1 MADEVDLEMWTV
13 VDVNAP
19 PPENNPPV
27 NQDTSEEPAVE
38 KTRMED
44 SGSPSLI
51 EHEESVETFSPP
63 SAVIPGATGG
73 SNGVVFNTKY
83 EGPGTN
89 VIANVTSVGDLREK
103 VTLSWKNINVFVPQ
117 PRPSIC
123 KRLCCGDNDDEPRI
137 KQILF
142 DVNGKIEAGSL
153 LAVMGASGAGKST
166 LMNVLAHRNI
176 AQIQV
181 TGTVEVN
188 GHPIGLEINSLSA
201 YIQQEDLFIG
211 SLTVK
216 EHLTFQALLR
226 MDKHTPKKKRMERV
240 EEVMLEL
247 GLKKCADTVIGIP
260 GRLRGISGGEKKR
273 LAFASEVLTN
283 PLVLF
288 ADEPTSGL
296 DSYMA
301 QSLIGSLQRLAAS
314 GRTIMCTIHQP
325 SSEVYAMFDSVLFLA
340 EGRTAYMG
348 TTAEAVPHFERLGY
362 PCPMNYNPADYFV
375 QTLAIV
381 PGEEEQCRDRV
392 KEICDAYSEVEAE
405 RSKEE
410 SGYKSGDRGI
420 ERQDSFQA
428 DVLFKKRSPYKASWC
443 RQLMALLWR
452 SWIVNKR
459 DVIVFRI
466 RVMQA
471 VITGLI
477 AGLIYLQIPYDQ
489 DGIQNISGVYFFLVT
504 SASFT
509 SLQGVIFVFP
519 VELPVF
525 LREHKNGMYRTDVY
539 YLAKTLAEIPVFL
552 ISPLFLITISYWMI
566 GLRGEFLHFLVC
578 YGIMCL
584 VTNVAVSFGYI
595 ISTIAPTITAATSLG
610 PPLMLPLL
618 IFGGFFLKNTTVPVY
633 FIWLKY
639 ISWFMYGFEA
649 LIINQWKG
657 YGSIPCTTETTIAPT
672 LSPTNSTSAGN
683 GAFCIPNGDAAIA
696 FQGFDADNLL
706 FDVYIMIALMIGFRI
721 ISFLFLLMRAYREQ

>member
-27 NQDTSEEPAVE
+27 NQDATKDPAVE

-142 DVNGKIEAGSL
+142 DVNGKVEAGSL

-392 KEICDAYSEVEAE
+392 KEICDAYSELEAE

-566 GLRGEFLHFLVC
+566 GLRDEFLRFLVS

-672 LSPTNSTSAGN
+672 LSPANSTSAGN

-721 ISFLFLLMRAYREQ
+721 ISFLFLLMRAYKEQ

>member
-672 LSPTNSTSAGN
+672 LSPANSTSAGN

-721 ISFLFLLMRAYREQ
+721 ISFLFLLIRAYREQ